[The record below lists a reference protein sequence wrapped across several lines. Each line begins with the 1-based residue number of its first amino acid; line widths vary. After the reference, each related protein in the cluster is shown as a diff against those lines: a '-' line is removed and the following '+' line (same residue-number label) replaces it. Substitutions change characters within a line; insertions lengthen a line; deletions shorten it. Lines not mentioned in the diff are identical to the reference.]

1 MCIRDR
7 IKTVKGF
14 GMGKSGEG
22 KNNVHQTK
30 KLTDEDI
37 KIFRDRFNIP
47 IPDSQLAEIPF
58 YKPADDTPEMRYLHE
73 RRKALGGYLPQ
84 RRPKADEALKVP
96 DLSAFQAVL
105 DPTAEG
111 REISTTQAY
120 VRFLTALLRD
130 KEVGPRTGPSRRC
143 RLQLMTKTRLSS
155 FSRPATPIAPSDST
169 SSVSPSPR
177 KAHTLRPSV
186 CARPRSCRYFI
197 CLLYTSPSPR
207 DRTRSRMPS
216 SA

>member
-1 MCIRDR
+1 MLL

-73 RRKALGGYLPQ
+73 RRKALGGYLPH
-84 RRPKADEALKVP
+84 RRTKADEQLHR
-96 DLSAFQAVL
+96 AV
-105 DPTAEG
+105 AG
-111 REISTTQAY
+111 H
-120 VRFLTALLRD
+120 
-130 KEVGPRTGPSRRC
+130 
-143 RLQLMTKTRLSS
+143 LQD
-155 FSRPATPIAPSDST
+155 A
-169 SSVSPSPR
+169 
-177 KAHTLRPSV
+177 
-186 CARPRSCRYFI
+186 
-197 CLLYTSPSPR
+197 
-207 DRTRSRMPS
+207 
-216 SA
+216 